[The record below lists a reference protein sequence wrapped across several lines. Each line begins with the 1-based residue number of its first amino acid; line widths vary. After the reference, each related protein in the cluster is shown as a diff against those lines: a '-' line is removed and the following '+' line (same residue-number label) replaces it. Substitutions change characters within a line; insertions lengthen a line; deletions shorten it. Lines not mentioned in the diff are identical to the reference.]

1 MEQEIL
7 TELRRINESILTQK
21 SILDIDELA
30 RYINISKQTLYKLTA
45 NHSIP
50 HSKVGK
56 KLFFDKKS
64 IDAWILRNQY
74 GGHSLQNL

>member
-7 TELRRINESILTQK
+7 TELRRINENLLTQK

-30 RYINISKQTLYKLTA
+30 RYTNISKQTLYKFTA
-45 NHSIP
+45 NHSVP

-56 KLFFDKKS
+56 KLFFDKKA
-64 IDAWILRNQY
+64 IDAWILRQQY
-74 GGHSLQNL
+74 GNHSY

>member
-7 TELRRINESILTQK
+7 TELRRIHESLLNQK

-30 RYINISKQTLYKLTA
+30 RYINISKQTIYKLTA
-45 NHSIP
+45 EHKVP
-50 HSKVGK
+50 HSKLGR
-56 KLFFDKKS
+56 KLFFDKKA
-64 IDAWILRNQY
+64 IDAWILRSQY

>member
-7 TELRRINESILTQK
+7 TELRRINESLQSQK

-30 RYINISKQTLYKLTA
+30 RYTNISKQTLYKFTA
-45 NHSIP
+45 SHSIP

-56 KLFFDKKS
+56 KLFFDKKA
-64 IDAWILRNQY
+64 IDAWILRQQY
-74 GGHSLQNL
+74 GNHSY

>member
-7 TELRRINESILTQK
+7 TELRRINESLQSQK

-30 RYINISKQTLYKLTA
+30 RYTNISKQTLYKFTA

-56 KLFFDKKS
+56 KLFFDKKA
-64 IDAWILRNQY
+64 IDAWILRQQY
-74 GGHSLQNL
+74 GNHSY